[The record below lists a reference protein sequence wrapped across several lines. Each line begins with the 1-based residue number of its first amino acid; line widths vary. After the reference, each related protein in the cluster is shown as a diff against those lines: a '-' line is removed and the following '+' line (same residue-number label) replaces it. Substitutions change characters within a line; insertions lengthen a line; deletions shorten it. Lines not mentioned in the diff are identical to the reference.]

1 MRSFAP
7 SLLSALT
14 LSVTMSAAAPVMA
27 QQAAP
32 ATTVTSLLKQVL
44 ADVPGREV
52 MVITLDIPPGGGSAP
67 HRHPG
72 HHVFGYVLEGSYKLK
87 LDQGEEKILTKGQ
100 TFYEAP
106 GQLHA
111 VPPTPARPSPPRC
124 SPSSWLR
131 AANRSPCRRSNSGH
145 GARYPNRS
153 LSSAQAHDPVTPPQH
168 AERSADRSFGVYWMP
183 AFAGMTLRVGA
194 TLPL

>member
-1 MRSFAP
+1 
-7 SLLSALT
+7 
-14 LSVTMSAAAPVMA
+14 MA

-32 ATTVTSLLKQVL
+32 ATTVTPLLKQVL

-52 MVITLDIPPGGGSAP
+52 MMITLDIPPGGGSAP

-111 VPPTPARPSPPRC
+111 VSANASATEPAKV
-124 SPSSWLR
+124 L
-131 AANRSPCRRSNSGH
+131 AVIVAESGK
-145 GARYPNRS
+145 
-153 LSSAQAHDPVTPPQH
+153 PVTVPEKQ
-168 AERSADRSFGVYWMP
+168 
-183 AFAGMTLRVGA
+183 
-194 TLPL
+194 

>member
-1 MRSFAP
+1 MGADSASKTRNLSGGSDFAVASSYNDPQQKRGGYDMRSFAP

-27 QQAAP
+27 QQAPP
-32 ATTVTSLLKQVL
+32 ATTVTALLKQVL

-87 LDQGEEKILTKGQ
+87 LDQGDEKILTKGQ

-111 VPPTPARPSPPRC
+111 VSANASATEPAKV
-124 SPSSWLR
+124 L
-131 AANRSPCRRSNSGH
+131 AVIVAESGK
-145 GARYPNRS
+145 
-153 LSSAQAHDPVTPPQH
+153 PVTVPEKQ
-168 AERSADRSFGVYWMP
+168 
-183 AFAGMTLRVGA
+183 
-194 TLPL
+194 

>member
-1 MRSFAP
+1 MRSFVL
-7 SLLSALT
+7 SLISVLA
-14 LSVTMSAAAPVMA
+14 LSVTMMATVPAMA

-32 ATTVTSLLKQVL
+32 ATTVTPLLKQLL

-87 LDQGEEKILTKGQ
+87 LDQGDEKILTKGQ
-100 TFYEAP
+100 AFYEAP

-111 VPPTPARPSPPRC
+111 VSANASATEPAKV
-124 SPSSWLR
+124 L
-131 AANRSPCRRSNSGH
+131 AVIVAESGK
-145 GARYPNRS
+145 
-153 LSSAQAHDPVTPPQH
+153 PVTVPEKQ
-168 AERSADRSFGVYWMP
+168 
-183 AFAGMTLRVGA
+183 
-194 TLPL
+194 

>member
-1 MRSFAP
+1 MGADSASKTRQAVGGGSDFGIASSYNDPQQKRGGYDMRSFAP
-7 SLLSALT
+7 SLLSALALT
-14 LSVTMSAAAPVMA
+14 VTMSAAAPVMA
-27 QQAAP
+27 QQAPP
-32 ATTVTSLLKQVL
+32 ATTVTALLKQVL

-72 HHVFGYVLEGSYKLK
+72 HHVFGYVLEGSYKIK

-111 VPPTPARPSPPRC
+111 VSANASATEPAKV
-124 SPSSWLR
+124 L
-131 AANRSPCRRSNSGH
+131 AVIVAESGK
-145 GARYPNRS
+145 
-153 LSSAQAHDPVTPPQH
+153 PVTVPEKQ
-168 AERSADRSFGVYWMP
+168 
-183 AFAGMTLRVGA
+183 
-194 TLPL
+194 

>member
-27 QQAAP
+27 QQAP
-32 ATTVTSLLKQVL
+32 PTTTVTPLLKQML

-52 MVITLDIPPGGGSAP
+52 MVITLDIPPGGSSAP

-87 LDQGEEKILTKGQ
+87 LDQGDEKILTKGQ

-111 VPPTPARPSPPRC
+111 VSANASQTEPAKV
-124 SPSSWLR
+124 L
-131 AANRSPCRRSNSGH
+131 AVIVAESGKQITV
-145 GARYPNRS
+145 PEK
-153 LSSAQAHDPVTPPQH
+153 Q
-168 AERSADRSFGVYWMP
+168 
-183 AFAGMTLRVGA
+183 
-194 TLPL
+194 

>member
-1 MRSFAP
+1 MRNVVP
-7 SLLSALT
+7 SLISILALT
-14 LSVTMSAAAPVMA
+14 VTMSAAVPVMA
-27 QQAAP
+27 QQAPP
-32 ATTVTSLLKQVL
+32 ATKVTALLKQVL

-52 MVITLDIPPGGGSAP
+52 TMITLDIPPGGGSAP

-111 VPPTPARPSPPRC
+111 VSANASATEPAKV
-124 SPSSWLR
+124 L
-131 AANRSPCRRSNSGH
+131 AVIVAESGK
-145 GARYPNRS
+145 
-153 LSSAQAHDPVTPPQH
+153 PVTVPEKQ
-168 AERSADRSFGVYWMP
+168 
-183 AFAGMTLRVGA
+183 
-194 TLPL
+194 